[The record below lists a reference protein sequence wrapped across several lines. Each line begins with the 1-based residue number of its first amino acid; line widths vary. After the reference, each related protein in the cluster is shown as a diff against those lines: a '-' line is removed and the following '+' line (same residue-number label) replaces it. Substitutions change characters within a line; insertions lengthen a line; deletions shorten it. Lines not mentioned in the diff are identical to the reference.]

1 MDGVVLLPGS
11 CLAWG
16 SPPWGL
22 WAVWYSYCMVQWL
35 PRGLM
40 PRGIFLD
47 CCCQCPCPCG
57 EPLSTHTSRWD
68 PPTLAGSFGSVSCGV
83 TCWVTVSCEV
93 TAPWLLLVCASAL
106 QDWCLCFPQS
116 CRSSVVKSHQPSRS
130 DSLGIPSPFVGSPGW
145 EAWYGVQ
152 NLHNSGRTSLV
163 LLFSSLWITH
173 PAGMEFDFIV
183 ITPLLPSDCKLFFV
197 FRHWVSFFGEFQHTP
212 VYGCS
217 TASCNFGC
225 LTGDEHMPFYSA
237 ILNQKPKI
245 LYSTLKI
252 RHFILNEWF

>member
-1 MDGVVLLPGS
+1 
-11 CLAWG
+11 
-16 SPPWGL
+16 
-22 WAVWYSYCMVQWL
+22 
-35 PRGLM
+35 M

-116 CRSSVVKSHQPSRS
+116 CRSPVVKSHWPSRS

-163 LLFSSLWITH
+163 LLFSSLWVTH
-173 PAGMEFDFIV
+173 PGVWNLILSWLHPSYHLTATSSLSLDIEYLFLVSSSILLSMVVQQWVAILALSQEMS
-183 ITPLLPSDCKLFFV
+183 TCPSTLPSWTRSRKFDIAL
-197 FRHWVSFFGEFQHTP
+197 
-212 VYGCS
+212 
-217 TASCNFGC
+217 
-225 LTGDEHMPFYSA
+225 
-237 ILNQKPKI
+237 
-245 LYSTLKI
+245 
-252 RHFILNEWF
+252 